1 MKTLD
6 DWPRVKGVLEEA
18 LTRNGADRQAY
29 LAHACGADA
38 TLRARVETLLA
49 AGERAATFLETPAAQ
64 LLDESRMAENPSGRV
79 VSCYRLVSRLGAGG
93 MGEVFLAHDEKLDR
107 PVAIKFLSPQLAAD
121 RERLRRFHQE
131 ARAASSLNHPHIV
144 VVHDFGELDGRPY
157 LVTEFIEGETLRQRM
172 QAGPL
177 PVRDVVEIAIQV
189 AGALAAAHA
198 RGIVHRDI
206 KPDNV
211 MVRPDGYVKVLDFG
225 LAKLATTDR
234 WSDRIDSESQ
244 TQPGMMMGT
253 PRYMSPEQARGRD
266 LDARSDIWSLGVMLY
281 EMIAGRRP
289 FEGATPA
296 DAVAAILSTDPLPL
310 ESQAPETAPALG
322 AIVAKAMR
330 KDRSERYPDADEM
343 LADLRRLPPNLTS
356 TQRRQRSGREQEI
369 RYCTTSDGASI
380 AYSAIGTGPYIVRV
394 LGHFTHL
401 EMEWEWPDLR
411 RFWEHLAERH
421 TVVRYDGRGIGLSGR
436 YAGEFTEETRQ
447 RDLDAV
453 LTAVGAEQAALLGIS
468 EGGWTGAQ
476 YAVQHPERITHLILY
491 GAYCRGAQARPGYD
505 PEEDEALVTLIRKG
519 WGRDTPRFRQV
530 FTHQFFRSDADP
542 GLIAHFNELQR
553 VSADPE
559 TAARYHES
567 CHKRG
572 DGRDLYRQVKIP
584 VLVIHGRDDL
594 SVSAEEGRLLA
605 SIIPGAQL
613 VLLPSGMHYF
623 PTDSE
628 VVAKAAGAITRFLSE
643 GRSHELNENA
653 R

>member
-6 DWPRVKGVLEEA
+6 DWPRVKRVLEEA
-18 LTRNGADRQAY
+18 LARDGADRQAY
-29 LAHACGADA
+29 LAGACGADA
-38 TLRARVETLLA
+38 TLRTRVEVLLA
-49 AGERAATFLETPAAQ
+49 AGERAATFLESPAAQ
-64 LLDESRMAENPSGRV
+64 LLDDARVPEDLSGRV
-79 VSCYRLVSRLGAGG
+79 VSSYRLVSRLGAGG
-93 MGEVFLAHDEKLDR
+93 MGEVYLAQDAKLDR
-107 PVAIKFLSPQLAAD
+107 PVALKFLAPELATD
-121 RERLRRFHQE
+121 HDRLRRFHQE
-131 ARAASSLNHPHIV
+131 ARAASSLNHPHII

-157 LVTEFIEGETLRQRM
+157 IVTEFVEGETLRQRM
-172 QAGPL
+172 RAGPL
-177 PVRDVVEIAIQV
+177 PMRDVVEIGIQV

-198 RGIVHRDI
+198 RGLVHRDI

-225 LAKLATTDR
+225 IAKLATTDR
-234 WSDRIDSESQ
+234 SSDRIHAESH

-253 PRYMSPEQARGRD
+253 PRYMSPEQARGLD
-266 LDARSDIWSLGVMLY
+266 LDGRSDVWSLGVMLY
-281 EMIAGRRP
+281 EMIAGRPP

-296 DAVAAILSTDPLPL
+296 DAMAAILGTDPLPL
-310 ESQAPETAPALG
+310 ESQAPQTLPALS
-322 AIVAKAMR
+322 AIVTKAMR
-330 KDRSERYPDADEM
+330 KDRLERYADADEI

-356 TQRRQRSGREQEI
+356 TQTATGTARVTASVRGQEI
-369 RYCTTSDGASI
+369 RFCTTSDGVSV
-380 AYSAIGTGPYIVRV
+380 AYSAVGTGPYIIRV

-421 TVVRYDGRGIGLSGR
+421 TVVRYDGRGIGLSDR
-436 YAGEFTEETRQ
+436 YAVDFTEETRQ

-453 LTAVGAEQAALLGIS
+453 LTAVGAENAALLGIS
-468 EGGWTGAQ
+468 EGGWTAAM

-519 WGRDTPRFRQV
+519 WGRNTPRFRQV
-530 FTHQFFRSDADP
+530 FTSQFFRSDADP

-567 CHKRG
+567 CHRRG
-572 DGRDLYRQVKIP
+572 DGRDLYRQVKVP

-628 VVAKAAGAITRFLSE
+628 VVTKAAGAITRFLSE
-643 GRSHELNENA
+643 GRS
-653 R
+653 

>member
-6 DWPRVKGVLEEA
+6 DWPRVKRVLEEA
-18 LTRNGADRQAY
+18 LARDGADRQAY
-29 LAHACGADA
+29 LAGACGADA
-38 TLRARVETLLA
+38 TLRTRVEVLLA
-49 AGERAATFLETPAAQ
+49 AGERAATFLESPAAQ
-64 LLDESRMAENPSGRV
+64 LLDDARVPEDLSGRV
-79 VSCYRLVSRLGAGG
+79 VSSYRLVSRLGAGG
-93 MGEVFLAHDEKLDR
+93 MGEVYLAQDAKLDR
-107 PVAIKFLSPQLAAD
+107 PVALKFLAPELATD
-121 RERLRRFHQE
+121 HDRLRRFHQE
-131 ARAASSLNHPHIV
+131 ARAASSLNHPHII

-157 LVTEFIEGETLRQRM
+157 IVTEFVEGETLRQRM
-172 QAGPL
+172 RAGPL
-177 PVRDVVEIAIQV
+177 PMRDVVEIGIQV

-198 RGIVHRDI
+198 RGLVHRDI

-225 LAKLATTDR
+225 IAKLATTDR
-234 WSDRIDSESQ
+234 SSDRIHAESH

-253 PRYMSPEQARGRD
+253 PRYMSPEQARGLD
-266 LDARSDIWSLGVMLY
+266 LNGRSDVWSLGVMLY
-281 EMIAGRRP
+281 EMIAGRPP

-296 DAVAAILSTDPLPL
+296 DAMAAILGTDPLPL
-310 ESQAPETAPALG
+310 ESQAPQTLPALS
-322 AIVAKAMR
+322 AIVTKAMR
-330 KDRSERYPDADEM
+330 KDRLERYADADEI

-356 TQRRQRSGREQEI
+356 TQTATGTARVTASVRGQEI
-369 RYCTTSDGASI
+369 RFCTTSDGVSV
-380 AYSAIGTGPYIVRV
+380 AYSAVGTGPYIIRV

-421 TVVRYDGRGIGLSGR
+421 TVVRYDGRGIGLSDR
-436 YAGEFTEETRQ
+436 YAVDFTEETRQ

-453 LTAVGAEQAALLGIS
+453 LTAVGAENAALLGIS
-468 EGGWTGAQ
+468 EGGWTAAM

-519 WGRDTPRFRQV
+519 WGRNTPRFRQV
-530 FTHQFFRSDADP
+530 FTSQFFRSDADP

-567 CHKRG
+567 CHRRG
-572 DGRDLYRQVKIP
+572 DGRDLYRQVKVP

-628 VVAKAAGAITRFLSE
+628 VVTKAAGAITRFLSE
-643 GRSHELNENA
+643 GRS
-653 R
+653 